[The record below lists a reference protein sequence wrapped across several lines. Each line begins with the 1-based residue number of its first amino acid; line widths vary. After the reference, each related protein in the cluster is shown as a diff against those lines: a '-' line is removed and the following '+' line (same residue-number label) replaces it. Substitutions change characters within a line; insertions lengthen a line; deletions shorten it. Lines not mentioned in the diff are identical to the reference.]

1 MKTAAGNPA
10 ADTRSANWREV
21 IARYNSPDPWK
32 SIWQLASSLALY
44 AILFYAMNRSL
55 ALSWWLTLALSVPT
69 AGLMVRIFIV
79 FHDCG
84 HGSFFKS
91 RRTCDAVGV
100 VLGVLTFTPYFKWT
114 REHAVHHA
122 TVGDLDRRG
131 EGDVWTMTVEEYRK
145 SPRWKRA
152 IYRVYRSPFFL
163 FGVGSFLLFVA
174 MNRFDTRL
182 KSRQDMVSVYGT
194 DLALAGLAT
203 GLSMLMGVRQYFMV
217 QVPILFFAAAAGVW
231 LFYVQHQF
239 DGVVWS
245 RHGEWDYRTVA
256 LRGSSFY
263 RLPKVLQWF
272 SGNIGYHHAHHLSP
286 RIPNYKLP
294 ACSTE
299 DALSREAKVVSL
311 KSSMR
316 SLFLRLWD
324 EKSGRMVGFRKLA
337 GGTGR

>member
-1 MKTAAGNPA
+1 
-10 ADTRSANWREV
+10 
-21 IARYNSPDPWK
+21 
-32 SIWQLASSLALY
+32 
-44 AILFYAMNRSL
+44 
-55 ALSWWLTLALSVPT
+55 
-69 AGLMVRIFIV
+69 MVRIFIV